1 MAPARRGLRRGG
13 ESRAAAPWSPR
24 PRPGPSPLPC
34 PEAST
39 AVGAGGG
46 GELRRRRGGGRTP
59 LPEGSMAVGWRAP
72 AGSPARPSCSP
83 HAPARSRR
91 AAGTRQAGGR
101 ASRGASPERVRSRAH
116 GGGGGGGGRVSAGRS
131 WAPARRFAAQPGRPP
146 DEVTGGGPAR
156 PGPAG
161 NGARQ
166 PRSYPCARTRP
177 RDRHWLG
184 LPTRNSRDTDGCRR
198 CPGPSPPP
206 PPRTPAD
213 PPPPR
218 GLPLPKDTRRAP
230 SAPAAP
236 KLPVRPR
243 NRVLPSCEPQ
253 KPKRGSV
260 DTPACCH
267 CRELLRPGQS
277 PKKID

>member
-1 MAPARRGLRRGG
+1 
-13 ESRAAAPWSPR
+13 
-24 PRPGPSPLPC
+24 
-34 PEAST
+34 
-39 AVGAGGG
+39 
-46 GELRRRRGGGRTP
+46 
-59 LPEGSMAVGWRAP
+59 MAVGWRAP

-116 GGGGGGGGRVSAGRS
+116 GGGGGGRVSAGRS

-166 PRSYPCARTRP
+166 PRSYPCSRTRP

-198 CPGPSPPP
+198 CPGPSAP
-206 PPRTPAD
+206 PPRPGPLLTLPHPEGCLSQKTP
-213 PPPPR
+213 
-218 GLPLPKDTRRAP
+218 G
-230 SAPAAP
+230 
-236 KLPVRPR
+236 
-243 NRVLPSCEPQ
+243 EPQ
-253 KPKRGSV
+253 
-260 DTPACCH
+260 AH
-267 CRELLRPGQS
+267 LLPQS
-277 PKKID
+277 CL